1 MPPKTPRD
9 SSNEK
14 NNKEELP
21 QSQGTRVL
29 RDRNPKPATSQGLPS
44 SSSNQFSATN
54 KGTGSGGDIGVFK
67 RPREILDRD
76 LKTRRQK
83 LIKTLQ
89 NAEKAAE
96 IPDFETHL
104 RDQVRAKELNE
115 DDQEE
120 IIAVANKAVGG
131 SNKFKADVRSKAH
144 ENRCMAISLYED
156 FLYYQ
161 TPEHRLQYREEFD
174 KTKRIKAK
182 PMRKGLPPAILTE
195 DAKYDKKLRPFI
207 DLFEQDNVGATE
219 EIDYEKMG
227 PNNLH
232 VGLPRARRFAVGLG
246 RPRNPRLLSPIK
258 LPLDIEAIERRRREI
273 EDAEGDQSLTYES
286 HSGRRKR
293 DLELPSPLPITRG
306 SSGTHLESGLHIAA
320 RETSFDWKT
329 SYDKRGAVA
338 PGRTLIMP
346 AKPTL
351 ELQGDELNEFSKP
364 PMTPIEYNASVGHHH
379 VETTSWAEA
388 TNGRRERAKEETMN
402 RMPESDLESSDEDS
416 SDDEGDE
423 FAISYRQ
430 CSSLKDCPCGSED
443 DDGHGGGSGHGHDK
457 EENSGPG
464 APLSIAGGPLDN
476 SQTTQPRTE
485 INPDT
490 NIDLDQN
497 TSPTTKTTPRTQSGA
512 DKMAGPPTA
521 SHDYKSGI
529 YNRHQLRQG
538 LKYLGLSQNAPELKE
553 LHDRIDKWDRENAPD
568 AVHKYIIKDKHTA
581 VSFMKNP
588 KVFDDNW
595 MAQVKAKL
603 DEQDPPDEK
612 SEHGSDEEFEEGQEE
627 YSEEGR
633 DQGFHEEQDSD
644 PEDVDEDDMNVDHAF
659 EQGDSEQQTT
669 NHTTIASSHTFKTPR
684 ATKSGEKAT
693 GAAGNEMP
701 RRSEGNIKNVT
712 VSKQTTSASNR
723 STKTASQNTSKQTLL
738 VKSPTDVTQRF
749 ANIIFKMAE
758 PPHVPLMLKLRL
770 SSDNLRQEQLRID
783 ADAKSKLPEA
793 DADNATSATEQ
804 VIAGEASD
812 ANTQETRRVT
822 RGMRALGST
831 QIGGTQMVVTQ
842 MDGTQMGGMQE
853 GGNQMGTMPVP
864 MDSALDPPGLI
875 PRSHF
880 TDPEERRQYV
890 WDTRHLR
897 PARMKTTPPA
907 ALARRRREDAAFE
920 AATQKRLKEER
931 KAREANEEEFRRRR
945 EEFIV
950 KDKKARRWAKAIEDD
965 MEFWYK
971 SPLARNIRNGADP
984 NPEVLEQRHKLK
996 QDGMMRGMN
1005 PYPGEKGNMMSS
1017 EEKEKEIEEMREFLA
1032 LQAAK
1037 GETYFPP
1044 R

>member
-67 RPREILDRD
+67 RPREIVDRD
-76 LKTRRQK
+76 LETRRQK

-104 RDQVRAKELNE
+104 RDQARAKELNE

-120 IIAVANKAVGG
+120 IIAMANKAVGG
-131 SNKFKADVRSKAH
+131 SNRFKADIRSKAH
-144 ENRCMAISLYED
+144 ENRCVATSLYED

-174 KTKRIKAK
+174 ETMRITAK
-182 PMRKGLPPAILTE
+182 PMRKGLPPALLTE

-232 VGLPRARRFAVGLG
+232 ARLPRARRFAVGLG

-258 LPLDIEAIERRRREI
+258 LSLDIEAIERRRREM

-293 DLELPSPLPITRG
+293 DLELPSPLPMTRG

-329 SYDKRGAVA
+329 SYDKQGAVA

-388 TNGRRERAKEETMN
+388 TDGRRERANEETMN
-402 RMPESDLESSDEDS
+402 RMPESDVEFSDEDS

-430 CSSLKDCPCGSED
+430 CSSLEDCSCGSEY
-443 DDGHGGGSGHGHDK
+443 DDGHGGDNGHGHNK
-457 EENSGPG
+457 EENSSPG

-476 SQTTQPRTE
+476 SQTTQPRTQ

-497 TSPTTKTTPRTQSGA
+497 TPPTTKTTPRTQSGA

-521 SHDYKSGI
+521 RHDYKSGV

-581 VSFMKNP
+581 VSFMKNL
-588 KVFDDNW
+588 KVFDDDW

-603 DEQDPPDEK
+603 DEQDPQDGE
-612 SEHGSDEEFEEGQEE
+612 SEEGSDEEFEEGQGEN
-627 YSEEGR
+627 SEEGQG
-633 DQGFHEEQDSD
+633 QGFDQEQDSD
-644 PEDVDEDDMNVDHAF
+644 PEDVDEDDMNVDQAS
-659 EQGDSEQQTT
+659 EQGDSGKNLMSGVVEEVFTMSTEQQTT
-669 NHTTIASSHTFKTPR
+669 DRTTIASSHTSKTPR

-693 GAAGNEMP
+693 GAAGTEP
-701 RRSEGNIKNVT
+701 TRRSERNIK
-712 VSKQTTSASNR
+712 K
-723 STKTASQNTSKQTLL
+723 
-738 VKSPTDVTQRF
+738 
-749 ANIIFKMAE
+749 
-758 PPHVPLMLKLRL
+758 
-770 SSDNLRQEQLRID
+770 
-783 ADAKSKLPEA
+783 
-793 DADNATSATEQ
+793 
-804 VIAGEASD
+804 
-812 ANTQETRRVT
+812 
-822 RGMRALGST
+822 
-831 QIGGTQMVVTQ
+831 
-842 MDGTQMGGMQE
+842 
-853 GGNQMGTMPVP
+853 
-864 MDSALDPPGLI
+864 
-875 PRSHF
+875 
-880 TDPEERRQYV
+880 
-890 WDTRHLR
+890 
-897 PARMKTTPPA
+897 
-907 ALARRRREDAAFE
+907 
-920 AATQKRLKEER
+920 
-931 KAREANEEEFRRRR
+931 
-945 EEFIV
+945 
-950 KDKKARRWAKAIEDD
+950 
-965 MEFWYK
+965 
-971 SPLARNIRNGADP
+971 
-984 NPEVLEQRHKLK
+984 
-996 QDGMMRGMN
+996 
-1005 PYPGEKGNMMSS
+1005 
-1017 EEKEKEIEEMREFLA
+1017 
-1032 LQAAK
+1032 
-1037 GETYFPP
+1037 
-1044 R
+1044 

>member
-54 KGTGSGGDIGVFK
+54 KGTGSGGDIGVSK
-67 RPREILDRD
+67 RPREIVDRD

-131 SNKFKADVRSKAH
+131 GNKFKADVRSKAH
-144 ENRCMAISLYED
+144 ENRCMATSLYED

-174 KTKRIKAK
+174 RTKRIKAK

-273 EDAEGDQSLTYES
+273 EDAEGDQSLKYES

-351 ELQGDELNEFSKP
+351 ELQGDELNEFSKL

-485 INPDT
+485 INPDA

-521 SHDYKSGI
+521 SHDYKSGV

-659 EQGDSEQQTT
+659 EQGDSGKILMSGVVEGVFTISTEQQTT

-693 GAAGNEMP
+693 GAAGNETP
-701 RRSEGNIKNVT
+701 RRSEGNIK
-712 VSKQTTSASNR
+712 K
-723 STKTASQNTSKQTLL
+723 
-738 VKSPTDVTQRF
+738 
-749 ANIIFKMAE
+749 
-758 PPHVPLMLKLRL
+758 
-770 SSDNLRQEQLRID
+770 
-783 ADAKSKLPEA
+783 
-793 DADNATSATEQ
+793 
-804 VIAGEASD
+804 
-812 ANTQETRRVT
+812 
-822 RGMRALGST
+822 
-831 QIGGTQMVVTQ
+831 
-842 MDGTQMGGMQE
+842 
-853 GGNQMGTMPVP
+853 
-864 MDSALDPPGLI
+864 
-875 PRSHF
+875 
-880 TDPEERRQYV
+880 
-890 WDTRHLR
+890 
-897 PARMKTTPPA
+897 
-907 ALARRRREDAAFE
+907 
-920 AATQKRLKEER
+920 
-931 KAREANEEEFRRRR
+931 
-945 EEFIV
+945 
-950 KDKKARRWAKAIEDD
+950 
-965 MEFWYK
+965 
-971 SPLARNIRNGADP
+971 
-984 NPEVLEQRHKLK
+984 
-996 QDGMMRGMN
+996 
-1005 PYPGEKGNMMSS
+1005 
-1017 EEKEKEIEEMREFLA
+1017 
-1032 LQAAK
+1032 
-1037 GETYFPP
+1037 
-1044 R
+1044 

>member
-67 RPREILDRD
+67 RPREIVDRD
-76 LKTRRQK
+76 LETRRQK

-104 RDQVRAKELNE
+104 RDQARAKELNE

-120 IIAVANKAVGG
+120 IIAMANKAVGG
-131 SNKFKADVRSKAH
+131 SNRFKADIRSKAH
-144 ENRCMAISLYED
+144 ENRCVATSLYED

-174 KTKRIKAK
+174 ETMRITAK
-182 PMRKGLPPAILTE
+182 PMRKGLPPALLTE

-232 VGLPRARRFAVGLG
+232 VRLPRARRFAVGLG

-258 LPLDIEAIERRRREI
+258 LSLDIEAIERRRREM

-293 DLELPSPLPITRG
+293 DLELPSPLPMTRG

-329 SYDKRGAVA
+329 SYDKQGAVA

-388 TNGRRERAKEETMN
+388 TDGRRERANEETMN
-402 RMPESDLESSDEDS
+402 RMPESDVESSDEDS

-430 CSSLKDCPCGSED
+430 CSSLEDCSCGSEY
-443 DDGHGGGSGHGHDK
+443 DDGHGGDNGHGHNK
-457 EENSGPG
+457 EENSSPG

-497 TSPTTKTTPRTQSGA
+497 TPPTTKTTPRTQSGA

-521 SHDYKSGI
+521 RHDYKSGV

-538 LKYLGLSQNAPELKE
+538 L
-553 LHDRIDKWDRENAPD
+553 
-568 AVHKYIIKDKHTA
+568 
-581 VSFMKNP
+581 
-588 KVFDDNW
+588 
-595 MAQVKAKL
+595 
-603 DEQDPPDEK
+603 
-612 SEHGSDEEFEEGQEE
+612 
-627 YSEEGR
+627 
-633 DQGFHEEQDSD
+633 
-644 PEDVDEDDMNVDHAF
+644 
-659 EQGDSEQQTT
+659 
-669 NHTTIASSHTFKTPR
+669 
-684 ATKSGEKAT
+684 
-693 GAAGNEMP
+693 
-701 RRSEGNIKNVT
+701 
-712 VSKQTTSASNR
+712 
-723 STKTASQNTSKQTLL
+723 
-738 VKSPTDVTQRF
+738 
-749 ANIIFKMAE
+749 
-758 PPHVPLMLKLRL
+758 
-770 SSDNLRQEQLRID
+770 
-783 ADAKSKLPEA
+783 
-793 DADNATSATEQ
+793 
-804 VIAGEASD
+804 
-812 ANTQETRRVT
+812 
-822 RGMRALGST
+822 
-831 QIGGTQMVVTQ
+831 
-842 MDGTQMGGMQE
+842 
-853 GGNQMGTMPVP
+853 
-864 MDSALDPPGLI
+864 
-875 PRSHF
+875 
-880 TDPEERRQYV
+880 
-890 WDTRHLR
+890 
-897 PARMKTTPPA
+897 
-907 ALARRRREDAAFE
+907 
-920 AATQKRLKEER
+920 
-931 KAREANEEEFRRRR
+931 
-945 EEFIV
+945 
-950 KDKKARRWAKAIEDD
+950 
-965 MEFWYK
+965 
-971 SPLARNIRNGADP
+971 
-984 NPEVLEQRHKLK
+984 
-996 QDGMMRGMN
+996 
-1005 PYPGEKGNMMSS
+1005 
-1017 EEKEKEIEEMREFLA
+1017 
-1032 LQAAK
+1032 
-1037 GETYFPP
+1037 
-1044 R
+1044 

>member
-67 RPREILDRD
+67 RPREIVDRD
-76 LKTRRQK
+76 LETRRQK

-89 NAEKAAE
+89 NAENAAE

-104 RDQVRAKELNE
+104 RDQARAKELNE

-120 IIAVANKAVGG
+120 FIAVANKAVGG
-131 SNKFKADVRSKAH
+131 SNRFKADVRSKAH
-144 ENRCMAISLYED
+144 ENRCVATSLYED

-174 KTKRIKAK
+174 ETMRITAK
-182 PMRKGLPPAILTE
+182 PMRKGLPPALLTE

-232 VGLPRARRFAVGLG
+232 Q
-246 RPRNPRLLSPIK
+246 
-258 LPLDIEAIERRRREI
+258 D
-273 EDAEGDQSLTYES
+273 
-286 HSGRRKR
+286 
-293 DLELPSPLPITRG
+293 
-306 SSGTHLESGLHIAA
+306 
-320 RETSFDWKT
+320 
-329 SYDKRGAVA
+329 AVA

-388 TNGRRERAKEETMN
+388 TDGRRERAKEETMN
-402 RMPESDLESSDEDS
+402 RMPESDVESSDEDS

-430 CSSLKDCPCGSED
+430 CSSLEDCSCGSEYD
-443 DDGHGGGSGHGHDK
+443 DGHGHDK
-457 EENSGPG
+457 EENSSPG

-497 TSPTTKTTPRTQSGA
+497 TPPTTKTTPRTQSGA

-521 SHDYKSGI
+521 RHDYKSGV

-553 LHDRIDKWDRENAPD
+553 LRDRIDKWDRENAPD
-568 AVHKYIIKDKHTA
+568 AVHKYIIKHKHTA
-581 VSFMKNP
+581 VSFMKNL
-588 KVFDDNW
+588 KVFDDDW

-603 DEQDPPDEK
+603 DEQDPQDGE
-612 SEHGSDEEFEEGQEE
+612 SEEGSDEEFEGGQEE
-627 YSEEGR
+627 NSEEGQG
-633 DQGFHEEQDSD
+633 QGFDQEQDSD
-644 PEDVDEDDMNVDHAF
+644 PEDVDEDDMNVDQAS
-659 EQGDSEQQTT
+659 EQGDSGKNLMSGVVEEVFTMSTEQQTT
-669 NHTTIASSHTFKTPR
+669 DRTTIASSHTSKTPR

-693 GAAGNEMP
+693 GAAGTEPP
-701 RRSEGNIKNVT
+701 RRSERNIK
-712 VSKQTTSASNR
+712 K
-723 STKTASQNTSKQTLL
+723 
-738 VKSPTDVTQRF
+738 
-749 ANIIFKMAE
+749 
-758 PPHVPLMLKLRL
+758 
-770 SSDNLRQEQLRID
+770 
-783 ADAKSKLPEA
+783 
-793 DADNATSATEQ
+793 
-804 VIAGEASD
+804 
-812 ANTQETRRVT
+812 
-822 RGMRALGST
+822 
-831 QIGGTQMVVTQ
+831 
-842 MDGTQMGGMQE
+842 
-853 GGNQMGTMPVP
+853 
-864 MDSALDPPGLI
+864 
-875 PRSHF
+875 
-880 TDPEERRQYV
+880 
-890 WDTRHLR
+890 
-897 PARMKTTPPA
+897 
-907 ALARRRREDAAFE
+907 
-920 AATQKRLKEER
+920 
-931 KAREANEEEFRRRR
+931 
-945 EEFIV
+945 
-950 KDKKARRWAKAIEDD
+950 
-965 MEFWYK
+965 
-971 SPLARNIRNGADP
+971 
-984 NPEVLEQRHKLK
+984 
-996 QDGMMRGMN
+996 
-1005 PYPGEKGNMMSS
+1005 
-1017 EEKEKEIEEMREFLA
+1017 
-1032 LQAAK
+1032 
-1037 GETYFPP
+1037 
-1044 R
+1044 